1 MTRKKRKQS
10 ASLITNIVFCI
21 IALFALTGCIVL
33 LLKNYMLESE
43 STQALA
49 EFDEYKALKEDCV
62 YTQADLE
69 AYIEQ
74 ATTAGD
80 VEGRADVLMTL
91 RTRMQNGDST
101 AEILRDLYK
110 DDVVVYSDGKYNF
123 FPITSSLKQHDYVYH
138 NFKVMENGQ
147 IVYVDDT
154 NEVLSQKGID
164 VSRYQ
169 ESINWEKVAEDG
181 VEYAFIRAGVRGS
194 TEGKI
199 VEDAYFEDN
208 IEGALDN
215 DIAVGAYFF
224 SQATTPEEAVEEA
237 EFIIEKIKPY
247 DITYPIVYDL
257 EEVTSDN
264 ARTKDLTKEEYTEN
278 CIAFCETIEAAGY
291 TPMIYG
297 NLKTFMIMLD
307 MQRVEEYDKWF
318 AYYNPEVYFPYE
330 FSIWQYTS
338 EGTVDGIKGD
348 VDLNICMKEY
358 GKNAE

>member
-1 MTRKKRKQS
+1 MTRKRRKQS
-10 ASLITNIVFCI
+10 ASLVTNIIFCI

-33 LLKNYMLESE
+33 LLKNYVLESK
-43 STQALA
+43 SAQTMA
-49 EFDEYKALKEDCV
+49 EFDEYKASKEECV

-74 ATTAGD
+74 AITAAD
-80 VEGRADVLMTL
+80 EEGREDVLMTL

-101 AEILRDLYK
+101 AAILRDMYTE
-110 DDVVVYSDGKYNF
+110 DVVVYSDGKYNF
-123 FPITSSLKQHDYVYH
+123 FPITNSLKQHDYVYH

-154 NEVLSQKGID
+154 NEILSKKGID

-169 ESINWEKVAEDG
+169 EKIDWKKVAEDG

-199 VEDAYFEDN
+199 SEDAFFVDN

-215 DIAVGAYFF
+215 GIAVGSYFF

-237 EFIIEKIKPY
+237 EFVLELIEPY
-247 DITYPIVYDL
+247 DVTFPIVYDL

-264 ARTKDLTKEEYTEN
+264 SRTNDLTKEEYTEN
-278 CIAFCETIEAAGY
+278 CIAFCETIKAAGY

-307 MQRVEEYDKWF
+307 MHRIEEYDKWF

-338 EGTVDGIKGD
+338 EGTVNGINGD
-348 VDLNICMKEY
+348 VDLNVCMKDYE
-358 GKNAE
+358 KE

>member
-1 MTRKKRKQS
+1 
-10 ASLITNIVFCI
+10 
-21 IALFALTGCIVL
+21 
-33 LLKNYMLESE
+33 
-43 STQALA
+43 
-49 EFDEYKALKEDCV
+49 V

-69 AYIEQ
+69 AYSEQ
-74 ATTAGD
+74 AITAAD
-80 VEGRADVLMTL
+80 DEGREDVLMTL

-101 AEILRDLYK
+101 AAILRDMYTE
-110 DDVVVYSDGKYNF
+110 DVVVYSDGKYNF
-123 FPITSSLKQHDYVYH
+123 FPITNSLKQHDYVYH

-154 NEVLSQKGID
+154 NEILSKKGID

-169 ESINWEKVAEDG
+169 EKIDWKKVAEDG

-199 VEDAYFEDN
+199 SEDAFFVDN

-215 DIAVGAYFF
+215 GIAVGSYFF

-237 EFIIEKIKPY
+237 EFVLELIEPY
-247 DITYPIVYDL
+247 DVTFPIVYDL

-264 ARTKDLTKEEYTEN
+264 SRTNDLTKEEYTEN
-278 CIAFCETIEAAGY
+278 CIAFCETIKAAGY

-307 MQRVEEYDKWF
+307 MHRIEEYDKWF

-338 EGTVDGIKGD
+338 EGTVNGINGD
-348 VDLNICMKEY
+348 VDLNVCMKDYE
-358 GKNAE
+358 KE